1 MALWHARALMGGA
14 LVVAAAGA
22 QAQTLPDFTG
32 IVEKNAP
39 AVVHVEAKTTGA
51 KKARGGPGAGAQD
64 DQEELLR
71 RFFGMPGVPI
81 QPRDQTSLGSG
92 FIISAD
98 GYVLTNDHVV
108 DDADEVKI
116 RLQDRRTFTAR
127 VVGKDPQYDIAL
139 LKIDGSALPTV
150 SIGDSRSVKRGQW
163 ALAIGSPFGLDTTV
177 THGIVSA
184 VGRNLGS
191 GDQPYTSFIQ
201 TDVPINRGNSGG
213 PLFNLQGQVIG
224 VNSQIYSTSGGYQ
237 GLSFSIPIDVAMNVV
252 QQIKD
257 KGYVS
262 RGMLGVTVQPVDQF
276 VKNLDLPDANGAL
289 VAQVT
294 PGSGADKAGIR
305 QGDVILSFNGTP
317 ITQSPDLPPLVGITR
332 PGSMAKVEILR
343 DRKKQTVEVKV
354 GELPR
359 DKASLAAAAAGGD
372 AGDAAGGSAAALGLS
387 VQDIDA
393 STRTELGLQAGE
405 GVVISKVTGRGAA
418 GAGLQAGDIVLMV
431 NQKRVG
437 SAAAFRESTRGLKP
451 GDTAMLLV
459 RHDDSARFVGITI
472 PSDR

>member
-1 MALWHARALMGGA
+1 MAIRNARALLGSA
-14 LVVAAAGA
+14 LVLATVDA
-22 QAQTLPDFTG
+22 QGQSLPDFTG

-39 AVVHVEAKTTGA
+39 AVVHVEARTTGA
-51 KKARGGPGAGAQD
+51 AKKGRNAPTDAPD

-71 RFFGMPGVPI
+71 RFFGMPGVPM

-92 FIISAD
+92 FIISGD
-98 GYVLTNDHVV
+98 GYILTNDHVV
-108 DDADEVKI
+108 DDADEVKV
-116 RLQDRRTFTAR
+116 RLQDRRTLTAR

-139 LKIDGSALPTV
+139 LKIDGGALPAVT
-150 SIGDSRSVKRGQW
+150 IGDSRSVRRGQW
-163 ALAIGSPFGLDTTV
+163 ALAIGSPFGLDATV

-252 QQIKD
+252 QQIKE

-262 RGMLGVTVQPVDQF
+262 RGMLGVTVQPVDPF

-294 PGSGADKAGIR
+294 PGSGADKAGLK
-305 QGDVILSFNGTP
+305 QGDVIVSFNGTP
-317 ITQSPDLPPLVGITR
+317 IGQAADLPPLVGITR
-332 PGSMAKVEILR
+332 PGSMAKVELLR
-343 DRKKQTVEVKV
+343 DHKKQVVDVKV

-359 DKASLAAAAAGGD
+359 DKAALAAAPGGD
-372 AGDAAGGSAAALGLS
+372 TRGNGSAAALGMA

-393 STRTELGLQAGE
+393 STRSELGLKAGE
-405 GVVISKVTGRGAA
+405 GVVVSRVSGPAA
-418 GAGLQAGDIVLMV
+418 ANAGLQPGDVILMV

-437 SAAAFRESTRGLKP
+437 SAAAFGEAARAIKA

-459 RHDDSARFVGITI
+459 RRDDTTRFVGLSVPI
-472 PSDR
+472 DR

>member
-1 MALWHARALMGGA
+1 MGLFTTRALLGGA
-14 LVVAAAGA
+14 LVLVSAGV
-22 QAQTLPDFTG
+22 QAQSLPDFTAV
-32 IVEKNAP
+32 VEKNAP

-51 KKARGGPGAGAQD
+51 HKKVKGGPANGQD

-71 RFFGMPGVPI
+71 RFFGLPGAPV
-81 QPRDQTSLGSG
+81 QPSEQTSLGSG

-98 GYVLTNDHVV
+98 GYILTNDHVV
-108 DDADEVKI
+108 DDADEVKV
-116 RLQDRRTFTAR
+116 RLQDRRSFTAK

-139 LKIDGSALPTV
+139 LKIDAGALPAVT
-150 SIGDSRSVKRGQW
+150 IGDSRSVKRGQW
-163 ALAIGSPFGLDTTV
+163 ALAIGSPFGLDATV
-177 THGIVSA
+177 THGIISA

-191 GDQPYTSFIQ
+191 RDQPYTSFIQ

-252 QQIKD
+252 DQIKA

-262 RGMLGVTVQPVDQF
+262 RGMLGVTVQPVDPF
-276 VKNLDLPDANGAL
+276 VKNLDLADSNGAL

-294 PGSGADKAGIR
+294 PGSGADKAGLK

-317 ITQSPDLPPLVGITR
+317 VTQAPDLPPLVAITR
-332 PGSMAKVEILR
+332 PGTMAKVELLR
-343 DRKKQTVEVKV
+343 DHKKQTVDVKV

-359 DKASLAAAAAGGD
+359 DKSALAAATTGQDEAG
-372 AGDAAGGSAAALGLS
+372 GGSAAALGLA

-393 STRTELGLQAGE
+393 STRTELGLKAGE
-405 GVVISKVTGRGAA
+405 GVVVSRVSGPAA
-418 GAGLQAGDIVLMV
+418 ANTGLQAGDVILMV

-437 SAAAFRESTRGLKP
+437 SATAFRDAAKGIKA

-459 RHDDSARFVGITI
+459 RRDDSTRFVGVTV
-472 PSDR
+472 PSER

>member
-1 MALWHARALMGGA
+1 MALWQARALLGGA
-14 LVVAAAGA
+14 LLLVTAGT
-22 QAQTLPDFTG
+22 QAQSLPDFTG
-32 IVEKNAP
+32 IVEKYAP

-51 KKARGGPGAGAQD
+51 ARKARSGPDAAPD

-71 RFFGMPGVPI
+71 RFFGMPGMPMP
-81 QPRDQTSLGSG
+81 PREQTSLGSG

-98 GYVLTNDHVV
+98 GYILTNDHVV
-108 DDADEVKI
+108 DDADEVKV
-116 RLQDRRTFTAR
+116 RLQDRRTFTAK

-139 LKIDGSALPTV
+139 LKVDGSSLPTV
-150 SIGDSRSVKRGQW
+150 AIGDSRTVKRGQW
-163 ALAIGSPFGLDTTV
+163 ALAIGSPFGLDATV

-252 QQIKD
+252 QQIKE

-294 PGSGADKAGIR
+294 PGSGADKAGIK

-317 ITQSPDLPPLVGITR
+317 ITQSPDLPPLVGITK
-332 PGSMAKVEILR
+332 PGSTAKVEILR
-343 DRKKQTVEVKV
+343 DHKKQVLDVKV

-359 DKASLAAAAAGGD
+359 DKSALAAAAGGD
-372 AGDAAGGSAAALGLS
+372 EGSAGGSAAALGMS
-387 VQDIDA
+387 VQDIDVSA
-393 STRTELGLQAGE
+393 RAELGLKAGE
-405 GVVISKVTGRGAA
+405 GVVVSRITGRAA
-418 GAGLQAGDIVLMV
+418 ASAGLQSGDVILMV

-437 SAAAFRESTRGLKP
+437 SAAAFRDAVKGIKP

-459 RHDDSARFVGITI
+459 RRDDSTRFVGVTV
-472 PSDR
+472 PSER